1 MWTPVLPDQ
10 LAGLSAGE
18 LATSTAP
25 DRWHGPLQALGT
37 HCRDGAW
44 VVSGAHAVSAA
55 LASPALCV
63 PALTEADGPA
73 ADLLARM
80 ARFSDGPD
88 HRRRRD
94 LVTRMLPRV
103 SDVARSAGARAN
115 DYLLRRAAAFDIMP
129 MARMLPAEV
138 LARALGLP
146 PANAARA
153 AILTG
158 LLCDAVTP
166 ALQPRPAEAGAADAA
181 AAELCALLATLRRL
195 GSPGRPASSVRLG
208 RPARPGRSG
217 EPGMLASQDERVA
230 AAASILFQARD
241 ATAALIGTA
250 ILARS
255 AAGQER
261 RSPSQRVEHILRHEA
276 PVQCTRR
283 TATSDVHIGSAIIPE
298 GAAVWVFV
306 ATAERGAAMPAT
318 FGTGPHGCPGA
329 AHATAIARQ
338 VVAVVDAE
346 GWRPVPGQRTDFEPR
361 PNIRIPG
368 RVLVARP

>member
-10 LAGLSAGE
+10 LAGLSVGE

-37 HCRDGAW
+37 HSRDGAW
-44 VVSGAHAVSAA
+44 VVSGHRAVSAA
-55 LASPALCV
+55 LASSALCV
-63 PALTEADGPA
+63 RAPAKANGPA

-80 ARFSDGPD
+80 ARFSDGPE

-94 LVTRMLPRV
+94 LVNRLLPPV
-103 SDVARSAGARAN
+103 TDVARSAGARAN
-115 DYLLRRAAAFDIMP
+115 DYLLRRAATFDIMP
-129 MARMLPAEV
+129 MARTLPAEV
-138 LARALGLP
+138 LARGLGLP
-146 PANAARA
+146 PAEAARA

-166 ALQPRPAEAGAADAA
+166 ALQPRPAGAGRADAA
-181 AAELCALLATLRRL
+181 AAEVCALLSTVR
-195 GSPGRPASSVRLG
+195 SPGRPVRPG
-208 RPARPGRSG
+208 RPARLG
-217 EPGMLASQDERVA
+217 SQDDEQVA

-250 ILARS
+250 ILAGS
-255 AAGQER
+255 AAGRELR
-261 RSPSQRVEHILRHEA
+261 TPSQRIEHILRREA

-283 TATSDVHIGSAIIPE
+283 TATADAHIGDAVIPA
-298 GAAVWVFV
+298 GAPVWVFV
-306 ATAERGAAMPAT
+306 ATAERGTGMPAT

-329 AHATAIARQ
+329 ALATAIARQ

-361 PNIRIPG
+361 PNIRVPG